1 MREPVMAPASGTQ
14 WRRERRAIGRV
25 RGCVCRCMSLRVSPV
40 AIDRGRKGRRR
51 GEPWSGIEL
60 GRVWDVTRE
69 APAFGMRV
77 HGAWSVCWQTEEEAG
92 IGQGQSHAG
101 ERFREEWNGAKK
113 EREMGNGKCT
123 VWGRARQK
131 LWGRLRVDYNT
142 EYSSCPTALS
152 MLRLAFV
159 PAPTSLIELF

>member
-51 GEPWSGIEL
+51 GEPWSVIEL

-77 HGAWSVCWQTEEEAG
+77 HGAWSVCWQTEEEARDRSG
-92 IGQGQSHAG
+92 SEPRRREVQGRMEWS
-101 ERFREEWNGAKK
+101 EEGT
-113 EREMGNGKCT
+113 GNGQWEMYSLGKSP
-123 VWGRARQK
+123 
-131 LWGRLRVDYNT
+131 T
-142 EYSSCPTALS
+142 EIVGKTPIGLQYSFCPTALS
-152 MLRLAFV
+152 MYDWHLYLRQH
-159 PAPTSLIELF
+159 P